1 MKKLISAIVVSTVLV
16 STAIFASEHQAKH
29 DLQQGGMAMGMMSH
43 DQMAVM
49 HKHMQEM
56 QQLMI
61 SIKQESNPE
70 KREQLLQEHHKKMQA
85 GMHMMMGDTS
95 AQHSKMNTDERMN
108 MMEQRMGMMHMMMK
122 QMLES
127 DELHQKQRHAHE

>member
-1 MKKLISAIVVSTVLV
+1 MKKLITAIAVSAVLV
-16 STAIFASEHQAKH
+16 STAIVASEHQGSH
-29 DLQQGGMAMGMMSH
+29 DMQQGGMAMGMMSH
-43 DQMAVM
+43 AQMAVM